1 MENRPVMLLER
12 RRPKNLKAEVFCKTI
27 IQFTQLKDIEM
38 ENLKKVSRLI
48 SPLIA
53 GVLLAVSLPQVASA
67 GTITDD
73 YHQNLQI
80 LSGLS
85 GKKASIRNKA
95 ASRARKYI
103 GRDYNAAYLYGNKD
117 DRGALQAAYWYGA
130 HIDLDT
136 KRNDD
141 IVWPWDLK
149 DSSKAVT
156 YATVR

>member
-85 GKKASIRNKA
+85 GKKALIRNKA

-149 DSSKAVT
+149 DSSKPLLMPQ
-156 YATVR
+156 

>member
-1 MENRPVMLLER
+1 MLLER

-85 GKKASIRNKA
+85 GKKALIRNKA

>member
-1 MENRPVMLLER
+1 
-12 RRPKNLKAEVFCKTI
+12 
-27 IQFTQLKDIEM
+27 M
-38 ENLKKVSRLI
+38 ENLKKVSGLI
-48 SPLIA
+48 TPPLIA

-103 GRDYNAAYLYGNKD
+103 GRDYNAAYLHGNKD
-117 DRGALQAAYWYGA
+117 DRGALHCAQLVWAAYWYGA
-130 HIDLDT
+130 HIDLNA
-136 KRNDD
+136 RRGDD

>member
-1 MENRPVMLLER
+1 MLLER

-38 ENLKKVSRLI
+38 ENLKKVSGLI
-48 SPLIA
+48 TPPLIA

-117 DRGALQAAYWYGA
+117 DRGALHCAQLVWAAYWV
-130 HIDLDT
+130 
-136 KRNDD
+136 R
-141 IVWPWDLK
+141 
-149 DSSKAVT
+149 SS
-156 YATVR
+156 Y

>member
-1 MENRPVMLLER
+1 MMLLER

-85 GKKASIRNKA
+85 GKKALIRNKA